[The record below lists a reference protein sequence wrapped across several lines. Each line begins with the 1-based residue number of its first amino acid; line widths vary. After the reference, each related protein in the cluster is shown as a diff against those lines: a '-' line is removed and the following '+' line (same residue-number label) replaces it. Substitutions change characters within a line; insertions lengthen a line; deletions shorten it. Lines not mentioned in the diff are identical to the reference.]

1 MLHAPAGSV
10 QTGQPCAKM
19 LVQSLKAT
27 GEQSASLFDAS
38 IGQDFHAHPRHDQP
52 AAFQQEQQRYHELQV
67 VGSPSPTAGR
77 EKVFS
82 LKDCP
87 GAAANLEAL
96 LRQPTTATQEG
107 ASTSGLAHEIVKRI
121 NAGQRMATRRS
132 WFGRM
137 VPEGYIQFV
146 DYGGRTQAVASGR
159 WAMSPWKRA
168 NWGKLVHV
176 SEPRTKFG
184 NCSIVWVRRGQ
195 LGLAWDA
202 GAEVVLASGLHV
214 YNSPA
219 FNFERFVDQ
228 NTDYLHHG
236 TLHVVRVPR
245 GKYGKAWV
253 PSLLGGHTPRLL
265 SEGVHVI
272 ESSFFK
278 YEGLISTN
286 EMHIVHGGTGSALHL
301 IRVPEGNVAKITN
314 EGRPML
320 LGAGHHLFETP
331 QIQLLGLSPL
341 SEKVISHGT
350 IHLIRVSKGEVA
362 VIWLNN
368 EPILLDIPGNFGFQD
383 PDFKYVRHQ
392 PYSDK
397 VIQLG
402 AKKIVTVTK
411 GEICMS
417 HHHGALKVLEPGR
430 HQLED
435 SAHTIEGF
443 LSTDAATSGPLMRLL
458 LGRKG
463 WVNSGVCC
471 SALPQSI
478 GANSSGEE
486 KWGRI
491 A

>member
-1 MLHAPAGSV
+1 
-10 QTGQPCAKM
+10 M
-19 LVQSLKAT
+19 LVQSLKV
-27 GEQSASLFDAS
+27 GEASTIFDAPAS
-38 IGQDFHAHPRHDQP
+38 QVGGGDFHSSVP
-52 AAFQQEQQRYHELQV
+52 FQQEQQKYHDLQKP
-67 VGSPSPTAGR
+67 GSVNPTAGH
-77 EKVFS
+77 EKAFS
-82 LKDCP
+82 LRDCP
-87 GAAANLEAL
+87 GAAQNIDAL
-96 LRQPTTATQEG
+96 LRQPTIVTSEG
-107 ASTSGLAHEIVKRI
+107 ASTTGLANEIVKKI
-121 NAGQRMATRRS
+121 NAGQRLSVRRS
-132 WFGRM
+132 WLGRM
-137 VPEGYIQFV
+137 VPEGYVQFIET
-146 DYGGRTQAVASGR
+146 GGRTQAVASGR
-159 WAMSPWKRA
+159 WSIPMWKRA
-168 NWGKLVHV
+168 GWGKMIHI
-176 SEPRTKFG
+176 SEPRTKYG
-184 NCSIVWVRRGQ
+184 NCTIVWVKRGQ
-195 LGLAWDA
+195 LGFAWDA
-202 GAEVVLASGLHV
+202 GAEVVLAPGLHV

-228 NTDYLHHG
+228 NSDYLHHG

-286 EMHIVHGGTGSALHL
+286 DMHIVHGGTGSALHL
-301 IRVPEGNVAKITN
+301 IRVPEGSVAKISQ

-320 LGAGHHLFETP
+320 LGSGYHLFETP
-331 QIQLLGLSPL
+331 QIQLLGVTPL
-341 SEKVISHGT
+341 SEKVISHGA
-350 IHLIRVSKGEVA
+350 IHLLRVAKGEVA

-368 EPILLDIPGNFGFQD
+368 EPLLLDHPGNYGFSD

-392 PYSDK
+392 PHSDK

-402 AKKIVTVTK
+402 AKKIVNVSK

-463 WVNSGVCC
+463 WLNSGVCC
-471 SALPQSI
+471 SAVPQSI
-478 GANSSGEE
+478 GKNYSGEE

-491 A
+491 S